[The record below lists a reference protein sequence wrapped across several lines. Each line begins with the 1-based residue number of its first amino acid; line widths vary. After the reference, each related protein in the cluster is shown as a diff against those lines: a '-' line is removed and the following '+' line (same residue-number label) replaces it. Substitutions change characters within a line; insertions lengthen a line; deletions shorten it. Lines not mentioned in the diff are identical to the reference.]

1 MARYPTRFQLRTL
14 WNAATGVSILVLGAL
29 IVGLVWLIGQIFGF
43 LQPVLVPLAVAAI
56 VAYLLDP
63 VVRIFQKRGF
73 SRRWSVVSVFAGF
86 TLLVAGLVGIMIPL
100 VGGQIHKF
108 QEQRQ
113 AIAAMKQPEQPTPVP
128 APAPLPVEGDSPTA
142 NAGQTEPTAAE
153 KKAIEENPAA
163 AKKPFDE
170 IIVDMLIHTRNK
182 NEWSKPFIDPL
193 LGQPGNPDS
202 DAEKPIYISTTD
214 GRTLSG
220 FISRETPRSLFVK
233 NAAGE
238 TEVPRGD
245 IASRSGTLTPAL
257 DEAAEKGRKQLT
269 PPITLQDT
277 DLWAQGKS
285 YIDEIFGWIKGG
297 AGKVLGF
304 LGLALGFLMVP
315 IYLYYILNES
325 AAIKE
330 HWHDYVPLKA
340 SRFKTEL
347 VETLTEINRYLI
359 SFFRGQV
366 FVAFIDGMLVGL
378 ALTAFRLPLGL
389 LVGIIMAVLGIIP
402 YIGNIITLIP
412 ACVLAYFHFSVPD
425 NQHILGSNPWAY
437 VGGVVAIFV
446 IVQQINS
453 LVTAPKIVGDSVG
466 LHPMTVIFSMLFWS
480 LILGGFV
487 GALLAVPLTAA
498 VKVLFRRYIWE
509 RKLKEESDEKDRGYD
524 EWEPSEAEGL

>member
-29 IVGLVWLIGQIFGF
+29 IVGLVWLVGQIFGF

-63 VVRIFQKRGF
+63 LVRIFQKRGF

-86 TLLVAGLVGIMIPL
+86 TILVAGLVAIMIPL

-113 AIAAMKQPEQPTPVP
+113 AIAANR
-128 APAPLPVEGDSPTA
+128 L
-142 NAGQTEPTAAE
+142 
-153 KKAIEENPAA
+153 PAA
-163 AKKPFDE
+163 TDASTAGELDVKKPFDE
-170 IIVDMLIHTRNK
+170 VIVDILIETREK

-193 LGQPGNPDS
+193 LAPP
-202 DAEKPIYISTTD
+202 
-214 GRTLSG
+214 
-220 FISRETPRSLFVK
+220 
-233 NAAGE
+233 AAPSS
-238 TEVPRGD
+238 VAD
-245 IASRSGTLTPAL
+245 VPAL
-257 DEAAEKGRKQLT
+257 APAGDDEAAVPKASISPSLDDGYR
-269 PPITLQDT
+269 PALQNT
-277 DLWAQGKS
+277 ELWVQARS
-285 YIDEIFGWIKGG
+285 YLDEILGWIKGG

-304 LGLALGFLMVP
+304 LGLALGFVMVP

-412 ACVLAYFHFSVPD
+412 ACVLAWFHFSVPE

-509 RKLKEESDEKDRGYD
+509 RKMKEEPDEKDRGYD
-524 EWEPSEAEGL
+524 EWEPSEAEGV

>member
-14 WNAATGVSILVLGAL
+14 WNAATGVSILILGAL
-29 IVGLVWLIGQIFGF
+29 IVGLIWLVGKIFGF

-56 VAYLLDP
+56 TAYLLDP
-63 VVRIFQKRGF
+63 VVRLFQKRGF
-73 SRRWSVVSVFAGF
+73 SRRWSVVSVFATF
-86 TLLVAGLVGIMIPL
+86 TLLVAGLIGIMIPL
-100 VGGQIHKF
+100 VGGQIREF
-108 QEQRQ
+108 QAQRV
-113 AIAAMKQPEQPTPVP
+113 AM
-128 APAPLPVEGDSPTA
+128 AA
-142 NAGQTEPTAAE
+142 NAQSQIEAQQATAKDSNAS
-153 KKAIEENPAA
+153 KDS
-163 AKKPFDE
+163 FDK
-170 IIVDMLIHTRNK
+170 VMVYGLIDYRNK
-182 NEWSKPFIDPL
+182 NDWAKPFIDPL
-193 LGQPGNPDS
+193 LAPPKTND
-202 DAEKPIYISTTD
+202 EK
-214 GRTLSG
+214 
-220 FISRETPRSLFVK
+220 K
-233 NAAGE
+233 NLE
-238 TEVPRGD
+238 QEEKI
-245 IASRSGTLTPAL
+245 IAQL
-257 DEAAEKGRKQLT
+257 DLAKTGKPVD
-269 PPITLQDT
+269 PPIELRNTKVFAD
-277 DLWAQGKS
+277 AKG
-285 YIDEIFGWIKGG
+285 YFDEIFGWIKGG

-347 VETLTEINRYLI
+347 IETLTEINRYLI

-366 FVAFIDGMLVGL
+366 LVAFIDGMLVGI
-378 ALTAFRLPLGL
+378 ALTIFGLPLGL
-389 LVGIIMAVLGIIP
+389 LVGILMAVLGIIP

-412 ACVLAYFHFSVPD
+412 ACVLAWFHFSVPE
-425 NQHILGSNPWAY
+425 NQGWLGSNPWAY
-437 VGGVVAIFV
+437 VGAVVAIFV

-509 RKLKEESDEKDRGYD
+509 RKIKEDAEGGDAGYE
-524 EWEPSEAEGL
+524 EWEPSEGDA